1 MLARRQPDLTV
12 CMEQVHKP
20 HNVSAIIRTAD
31 AVGVHEVHAV
41 WPGSRMRT
49 MASAAAGS
57 NSWVQVKTHRTIG
70 DAVAHLKGQGMQI
83 LATHLSDNAVDF
95 REIDYTRPT
104 CILMGQ
110 EKTGIT
116 QEALALADQDIII
129 PMIGMVQSLN
139 VSVASALILYE
150 AQRQRQ
156 MRACT
161 CVKTACCR
169 KPSNNACCLKAA
181 IRCWRKS
188 QNAKVCPTPTLI
200 SKARLKPMLTGG
212 PPCRPQGKRDE
223 GRLLDAVPLSSLTG
237 VGAALSNKLAKI
249 NLHTVQDLL
258 LHLPLRYEDRTHL
271 YPIGELLPGVYATV
285 EGEVLNCNISF
296 GGRRMMTC
304 QISDGSGI
312 LTMRFFNFNAAMKNS
327 LATGR
332 RVLAYGEAKRGKYG
346 AEMIH
351 PEYRVQGDLS
361 TPELQETLTPVYPT
375 TEGVKQATLRKLT
388 DQALDLLDT
397 CAIEEL
403 LPPELSQG
411 MMTLPEALRT
421 LHRPPPTLQL
431 SDLETGQHPAQRRL
445 ILEELLAHNLSMLA
459 LRAGAQRFHA
469 QPLSANDALKNKLL
483 AALPFKPTG
492 AWARVVAE
500 IERDMALDVP
510 MMRLVQGDVGSGKTL
525 VAALAALRAIAHGKQ
540 VALMAPT
547 ELLAEQHA
555 NNFRNWFAPLGIEVG
570 WLAGK
575 QKGKARLAQQEAIA
589 SGQVQMIVG
598 THAIFQEQVQF
609 NGLALVI
616 IDEQHRF
623 GVHQRLALW
632 EKGQQQGFH
641 PHQLIMTATPI
652 PRTLAMTAYADL
664 DTSVIDELPPG
675 RTPVTTV
682 AIPDTR
688 RTDIIDRVRHACIT
702 EGRQAYWVCTLIEE
716 SELLEAQAAEATWE
730 ELKLALPE
738 LNVGLVHGRMKP
750 ADKQAVMASFKQGE
764 LHLLVATT
772 VIEVGVDVPN
782 ASLMIIEN
790 PERLGLA
797 QLHQLRGRVG
807 RGAVASHCV
816 LLYKT
821 PLSKTAQ
828 IRLQVLRD
836 SNDGFVIAQKDLE
849 IRGPGELLGTRQ
861 TGNAEF
867 KVADLLRDQAM
878 IPEVQRLARHIHE
891 RYPQQAKALI
901 ERWMPETERYS
912 NA

>member
-1 MLARRQPDLTV
+1 M
-12 CMEQVHKP
+12 K
-20 HNVSAIIRTAD
+20 
-31 AVGVHEVHAV
+31 
-41 WPGSRMRT
+41 
-49 MASAAAGS
+49 
-57 NSWVQVKTHRTIG
+57 
-70 DAVAHLKGQGMQI
+70 
-83 LATHLSDNAVDF
+83 
-95 REIDYTRPT
+95 
-104 CILMGQ
+104 
-110 EKTGIT
+110 
-116 QEALALADQDIII
+116 
-129 PMIGMVQSLN
+129 
-139 VSVASALILYE
+139 
-150 AQRQRQ
+150 
-156 MRACT
+156 
-161 CVKTACCR
+161 
-169 KPSNNACCLKAA
+169 
-181 IRCWRKS
+181 
-188 QNAKVCPTPTLI
+188 
-200 SKARLKPMLTGG
+200 
-212 PPCRPQGKRDE
+212 
-223 GRLLDAVPLSSLTG
+223 GRLLDAIPLSSLAG
-237 VGAALSNKLAKI
+237 VGASQSSKLAKI
-249 NLHTVQDLL
+249 GLYTLQDLL
-258 LHLPLRYEDRTHL
+258 LHLPLRYEDRTQL
-271 YPIGELLPGVYATV
+271 CTIDQLLPGIHTTV
-285 EGEVLNCNISF
+285 EGEVLNCNITF

-304 QISDGSGI
+304 QISDGTGI
-312 LTMRFFNFNAAMKNS
+312 LTLRFFNFNAAMKNS
-327 LATGR
+327 LATGK

-351 PEYRVQGDLS
+351 PEYRIQGDLS

-375 TEGVKQATLRKLT
+375 TEGIRQATLRKLT
-388 DQALDLLDT
+388 DQALEVLQT
-397 CAIEEL
+397 CAITEL
-403 LPPELSQG
+403 LPAELSQG
-411 MMTLPEALRT
+411 LMSLPEALHI
-421 LHRPPPTLQL
+421 LHRPPPDVQL
-431 SDLETGQHPAQRRL
+431 TELDSGKHPAQRRL

-459 LRAGAQRFHA
+459 LRAGAQRYHA
-469 QPLSANDALKNKLL
+469 LSFNENDELKNSFL
-483 AALPFKPTG
+483 AALPFKPT
-492 AWARVVAE
+492 AAQQRVVAE
-500 IERDMALDVP
+500 IEQDMALDVP

-525 VAALAALRAIAHGKQ
+525 VAAQAALRAIAHGNQ

-555 NNFRNWFAPLGIEVG
+555 SNFRHWFAPLGIEVG

-575 QKGKARLAQQEAIA
+575 QKGKARLAQQDAIA
-589 SGQVQMIVG
+589 SGQVTMVVG

-609 NGLALVI
+609 ARLALVI

-632 EKGQQQGFH
+632 EKGQAQGFH

-682 AIPDTR
+682 AIADTR
-688 RTDIIDRVRHACIT
+688 RQEIIERVRHACRD

-716 SELLEAQAAEATWE
+716 SDLLEAQAAEVTWE
-730 ELKLALPE
+730 ELKTQLAE
-738 LNVGLVHGRMKP
+738 LNIGLVHGRMKP
-750 ADKQAVMASFKQGE
+750 QEKQAVMMAFKQGE
-764 LHLLVATT
+764 LQLLVATT

-816 LLYKT
+816 LLYKS

-828 IRLQVLRD
+828 RRLQVLRD
-836 SNDGFVIAQKDLE
+836 SNDGFFIAQQDLE

-861 TGNAEF
+861 TGTAEF

-891 RYPQQAKALI
+891 RYPQQAVALI

>member
-1 MLARRQPDLTV
+1 M
-12 CMEQVHKP
+12 
-20 HNVSAIIRTAD
+20 
-31 AVGVHEVHAV
+31 VGGHA
-41 WPGSRMRT
+41 
-49 MASAAAGS
+49 
-57 NSWVQVKTHRTIG
+57 G
-70 DAVAHLKGQGMQI
+70 DG
-83 LATHLSDNAVDF
+83 
-95 REIDYTRPT
+95 
-104 CILMGQ
+104 
-110 EKTGIT
+110 
-116 QEALALADQDIII
+116 
-129 PMIGMVQSLN
+129 
-139 VSVASALILYE
+139 
-150 AQRQRQ
+150 AQ
-156 MRACT
+156 M
-161 CVKTACCR
+161 K
-169 KPSNNACCLKAA
+169 
-181 IRCWRKS
+181 
-188 QNAKVCPTPTLI
+188 
-200 SKARLKPMLTGG
+200 
-212 PPCRPQGKRDE
+212 
-223 GRLLDAVPLSSLTG
+223 GRLLDAVPLTTLSG
-237 VGAALSNKLAKI
+237 VGASQAGKLAKLGLDTI
-249 NLHTVQDLL
+249 QDLL
-258 LHLPLRYEDRTHL
+258 LHLPLRYEDRTRL
-271 YPIGELLPGVYATV
+271 YPINDLLPGIYATV
-285 EGEVLNCNISF
+285 EGEVLRSDISF
-296 GGRRMMTC
+296 GRRRMLTC
-304 QISDGSGI
+304 QISDGTGI

-332 RVLAYGEAKRGKYG
+332 RVTAYGEIKRGNHG
-346 AEMIH
+346 AEIIH
-351 PEYRVQGDLS
+351 PEYRIQGETS
-361 TPELQETLTPVYPT
+361 EVELQESLTPVYPT
-375 TEGVKQATLRKLT
+375 TEGVRQATLRKLT
-388 DQALDLLDT
+388 DQALELLDT
-397 CAIEEL
+397 CAIAEL
-403 LPPELSQG
+403 LPPELSG
-411 MMTLPEALRT
+411 GLMSLPQALHT
-421 LHRPPPTLQL
+421 LHRPPPDIQL
-431 SDLETGQHPAQRRL
+431 ADLELGKHPAQKRL

-459 LRAGAQRFHA
+459 VRAGAQSYRA
-469 QPLSANDALKNKLL
+469 QPLLPDDRLKNRFL
-483 AALPFKPTG
+483 AQLPFSPTG
-492 AWARVVAE
+492 AQTRVVAD
-500 IERDMALDVP
+500 IEADMQKDFP

-555 NNFRNWFAPLGIEVG
+555 NNFRQWFEPLGLEVG

-575 QKGKARLAQQEAIA
+575 QKGKARIAQQEAIA
-589 SGQVQMIVG
+589 SGQVSMVVG

-632 EKGQQQGFH
+632 EKGEEQGFH
-641 PHQLIMTATPI
+641 AHQLIMTATPI

-688 RTDIIDRVRHACIT
+688 RADIIQRVKSACLE

-730 ELKLALPE
+730 ELKTALPE
-738 LNVGLVHGRMKP
+738 LKVALVHGRMK
-750 ADKQAVMASFKQGE
+750 AQEKQAVMQAFKQGE
-764 LHLLVATT
+764 LQLLVATT

-828 IRLQVLRD
+828 TRLQVLRD
-836 SNDGFVIAQKDLE
+836 SNDGFVIAQRDLE

-861 TGNAEF
+861 TGSAEF

-878 IPEVQRLARHIHE
+878 IPEVQRVARHLHQH
-891 RYPQQAKALI
+891 YPEHAQALI
-901 ERWMPETERYS
+901 ERWLPEKARYS